1 MHDADLAQNPGPM
14 ESIPRRLL
22 QYLRR
27 KLWAMIVAYMLG
39 MHNFYTGDNKTSEDI
54 AITIE
59 YNVGQENDLM
69 ND

>member
-1 MHDADLAQNPGPM
+1 
-14 ESIPRRLL
+14 
-22 QYLRR
+22 
-27 KLWAMIVAYMLG
+27 MIVAYMLG